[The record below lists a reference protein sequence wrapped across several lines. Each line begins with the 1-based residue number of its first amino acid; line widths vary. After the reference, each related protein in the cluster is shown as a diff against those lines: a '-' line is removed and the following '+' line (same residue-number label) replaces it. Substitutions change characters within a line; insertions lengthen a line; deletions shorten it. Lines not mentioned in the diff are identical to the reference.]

1 MIVGRSDELL
11 RLKRPQRFPGPR
23 RGCCADRNAAQP
35 SPRSRRHGRP
45 AAGYVPR
52 RSGRLRADT
61 ARRADLDKEQDR
73 PDAHFRRSR
82 RKGVCGSCVMT
93 IDATNWTACTWAI
106 ADRAKPATIFPL
118 ANLPAIKELVPDQTH
133 LLAQYEM
140 IEPWLNPGR
149 AIAEIKK
156 KMIERQG

>member
-1 MIVGRSDELL
+1 MHRLDPDGMAGL
-11 RLKRPQRFPGPR
+11 RR
-23 RGCCADRNAAQP
+23 
-35 SPRSRRHGRP
+35 
-45 AAGYVPR
+45 
-52 RSGRLRADT
+52 DT
-61 ARRADLDKEQDR
+61 FRDDLDDCG
-73 PDAHFRRSR
+73 PIPLDALIWIKNRIDPTLTFRRSCR
-82 RKGVCGSCVMT
+82 EGVCGSCAMT

-106 ADRAKPATIFPL
+106 ADRAKPATIFLL